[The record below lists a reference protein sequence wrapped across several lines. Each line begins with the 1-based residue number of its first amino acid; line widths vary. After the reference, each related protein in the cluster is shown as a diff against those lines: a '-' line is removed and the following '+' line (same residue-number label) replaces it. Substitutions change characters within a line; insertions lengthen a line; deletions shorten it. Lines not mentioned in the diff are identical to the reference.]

1 MYTRPFRPARWPAA
15 VRDDFESSPNE
26 SLLSEI
32 REKCRDAD
40 IIVTEFDWDMIVAGT
55 DNFSDLNLVARGKSG
70 TTTIHM
76 ASLGPSGKFAVKR
89 FSPSSG
95 IGGLT
100 EFKNEIFLL
109 PKLEHPNIIKLIGY
123 CIHGQEKL
131 LVHDTDNMSREYN
144 LKMKT
149 DIYCFGVIVLVIMS
163 GKMVTTV
170 SEVASLIDNAKMVR
184 SIGTVSETVE
194 DSLIETYVP
203 DEARKCLEVGIL
215 CTQQDPDSRPTIT
228 SVLKILRGS
237 ETAELG
243 RICAIFTI
251 LVLASSRP
259 QGAQASTGEKSHDPN
274 VLETELGE
282 ELKLPLKS
290 FARESAVL

>member
-1 MYTRPFRPARWPAA
+1 A
-15 VRDDFESSPNE
+15 
-26 SLLSEI
+26 EI

-131 LVHDTDNMSREYN
+131 LVHEYMFPCSLDTLLQLRFNLKIGIAEGVPYLHEYSGLGVVHRDLNLSNILVDESMMNPKIFGFALAKSTIGLTDNMSREYN

-228 SVLKILRGS
+228 SVLKILRD
-237 ETAELG
+237 L
-243 RICAIFTI
+243 
-251 LVLASSRP
+251 SRSN
-259 QGAQASTGEKSHDPN
+259 GK
-274 VLETELGE
+274 
-282 ELKLPLKS
+282 
-290 FARESAVL
+290 